1 MTWGQL
7 LRAVLS
13 GLFGAHARALL
24 SALRDLG
31 RSLSRLA
38 RTAASPLLARWSQRA
53 GRGSE
58 EPTPD
63 EAAAPTAEEAARP
76 EPAEPARTVPD
87 ETGKPRRVGFFVWI
101 WAVLLLA
108 VEGALRRVRALR
120 WPALAGWSKRL
131 RDWRTL
137 QLERLQTPRWSQ
149 VRERGRKLGRS
160 LTSRLGRP
168 SPREAPVD
176 ISAPPRPEPPE
187 ASVDIFAPPRPDLP
201 EAPVDIFAPPRP
213 EPPTAL
219 DEVAVPLQAPA
230 PSSTR
235 RTKAREWARALPY
248 RLRLLR
254 RGLRALRGA
263 RVLAWTRRAPAYVKQ
278 RAGALRSVRW
288 SQVPMGAIRIV
299 HRAVGYVSS
308 VRRRSLATDVR
319 QLRRQAL
326 PWWRGLSRARRAGVV
341 TVVVLVG
348 LGVPLTFFTINGI
361 LAAQE
366 ARQAYRDLQD
376 ELAHFTPVDLIQVNL
391 YNSLEDQ
398 FKEAEESSDRARSSL
413 AFLKVFGWVPVVG
426 GKINEVH
433 RLLDMGFYQGRA
445 GRNLAQA
452 YGSAIDESL
461 DDLPPNEAAAAVSR
475 ALREAAPKLAQVQE
489 DLRRVV
495 ELRAGLGN
503 TPRGQQYGVLVDRY
517 FGAIQ
522 TVAYLS
528 NTSPEAIGHT
538 YALSRELTALR
549 DLATD
554 PLDVIASPE
563 GVGKSLDHIKEQAQ
577 FLEERLELVRQAIK
591 ANFGDDLPER
601 ERREVEELLAT
612 LSPGI
617 SLLRHATAGTR
628 SLVTMA
634 TAIEDEGFLS
644 RGFGESVGRS
654 VDEAL
659 LELRLARQE
668 TSSLQAL
675 LSLQGLDAE
684 AFLPSVLFDREAEFT
699 VTPTERV
706 EALLDEAISATN
718 FLHSFLGYDAA
729 KTYLL
734 LGQNQNEIR
743 ASGGFIGI
751 GVQATLDR
759 GELIEFV
766 YHDST
771 TVDKEPLT
779 DNPVPPEGL
788 YWYLWMG
795 NLLFRDANWNP
806 HFPSAAGEVRDIYR
820 RGQGVSV
827 DGIITSTKL
836 LAFDMV
842 EMFGDVTVPQFDEP
856 LNRLSAEEYSESDVA
871 YRCQPRHVSRR
882 AKRCFDEDLFFSL
895 KDTLTSG
902 VGAGTRGN
910 LVELV
915 KEHLDMKNMMI
926 HVFPPVA
933 DSFLWE
939 RGWNG
944 AVPIVD
950 HDYLMVVDSSLPGH
964 SAATTLRSW
973 EYSVSLDPN
982 KPVEAHLRLRYENTE
997 QPKDAVCL
1005 QFAWTQYHCYWNYF
1019 RVFVSPLSQD
1029 VKMAPV
1035 PLHEGALKLIWG
1047 YPDPDSAVI
1056 VPNSNTGPSRM
1067 TELGGFVPVEPGS
1080 VVTIPIEYRLPPEA
1094 IRETAEG
1101 VFEYRL
1107 LVQKQ
1112 PGMDRDL
1119 VSLAVEL
1126 PEGAELLNTTPSF
1139 NSSKGRWYLFDFP
1152 LRADTTVVV
1161 SFKA

>member
-13 GLFGAHARALL
+13 TLFGARARTLL
-24 SALRDLG
+24 SRLRDLG
-31 RSLSRLA
+31 RSLSSLA
-38 RTAASPLLARWSQRA
+38 RTVASPLLARWSQRA

-63 EAAAPTAEEAARP
+63 EAAAPTAEEAAGPDPAQPVQTFP
-76 EPAEPARTVPD
+76 ED
-87 ETGKPRRVGFFVWI
+87 TGKPRRVGFLVWV
-101 WAVLLLA
+101 WAVLVLVA
-108 VEGALRRVRALR
+108 EGALRRIQALR

-131 RDWRTL
+131 QDWRTL
-137 QLERLQTPRWSQ
+137 QLERLQTPWWSQ
-149 VRERGRKLGRS
+149 VRERARKLGRR
-160 LTSRLGRP
+160 LASRLGRP

-176 ISAPPRPEPPE
+176 I
-187 ASVDIFAPPRPDLP
+187 
-201 EAPVDIFAPPRP
+201 FAPPRP
-213 EPPTAL
+213 EPPAAP
-219 DEVAVPLQAPA
+219 DGVAVPLQAPA
-230 PSSTR
+230 TSHTTTPTR
-235 RTKAREWARALPY
+235 WAQVGEWARGLPH
-248 RLRLLR
+248 RLRLLS
-254 RGLRALRGA
+254 RGLRTLRWA
-263 RVLAWTRRAPAYVKQ
+263 RVLAWTRRAPAYVRQ
-278 RAGALRSVRW
+278 RGGALKSVRW
-288 SQVPMGAIRIV
+288 SQVPAGAIRTV
-299 HRAVGYVSS
+299 PRTAAYVRG
-308 VRRRSLATDVR
+308 VRWRSLATDVR
-319 QLRRQAL
+319 QLPREAL
-326 PWWRGLSRARRAGVV
+326 LWWRGLSRARRAGMV
-341 TVVVLVG
+341 TVVVLIG

-398 FKEAEESSDRARSSL
+398 FREAEESSDRARSSL

-433 RLLDMGFYQGRA
+433 RLLDMGFHQGRA

-452 YGSAIDESL
+452 YGSAIDVSL

-528 NTSPEAIGHT
+528 TTSPEAIGHT
-538 YALSRELTALR
+538 YALSRELTVLR

-554 PLDVIASPE
+554 LLDVIASPE
-563 GVGKSLDHIKEQAQ
+563 RVGRSLDHVKEQAQ
-577 FLEERLELVRQAIK
+577 ALEETLELVRQAIRT
-591 ANFGDDLPER
+591 NSGEDLPER

-644 RGFGESVGRS
+644 QGFGQAVGRS
-654 VDEAL
+654 VDEAV
-659 LELRLARQE
+659 LELRLAREE

-684 AFLPSVLFDREAEFT
+684 SFLPSVLFDREAEFT

-751 GVQATLDR
+751 GVEATLDR
-759 GELIEFV
+759 GELTELV

-820 RGQGVSV
+820 RGQGVTV

-842 EMFGDVTVPQFDEP
+842 EMFGDVTVPELDEP
-856 LNRLSAEEYSESDVA
+856 LNRLSAEEYSESDDA
-871 YRCQPRHVSRR
+871 YRCLPRHTSLRP
-882 AKRCFDEDLFFSL
+882 KRCFDEDLFFSI
-895 KDTLTSG
+895 KDRLTSG
-902 VGAGTRGN
+902 VGASTRGN

-926 HVFPPVA
+926 HVFPPVD

-944 AVPIVD
+944 AVPLVD

-964 SAATTLRSW
+964 SAATTQRSW
-973 EYSVSLDPN
+973 EYSVSLHPN
-982 KPVEAHLRLRYENTE
+982 KPVEAHLRIRYENTE

-1005 QFAWTQYHCYWNYF
+1005 QFAWAQYHCYWNYF
-1019 RVFVSPLSQD
+1019 RVFISPLSQD
-1029 VKMAPV
+1029 VRMAPV
-1035 PLHEGALKLIWG
+1035 PLHEGSLKLIWG

-1056 VPNSNTGPSRM
+1056 VPNANTGPSRM
-1067 TELGGFVPVEPGS
+1067 TELGGFIPVEPGS

-1126 PEGAELLNTTPSF
+1126 PDGAKILNTTPSY
-1139 NSSKGRWYLFDFP
+1139 NSSIGNWYLFDFP